1 MERSPID
8 FTHIFQK
15 ENGDCFVNT
24 LDHILTLKRSSETII
39 DAGVIHLM
47 ENMSDHAPIY
57 CVIKCNNNIAM
68 NDPEDS
74 KSEEY
79 PRPRWKD
86 ANPDQKLEF
95 NDILFRKLFSMEIP
109 NEVTSCRDIHC
120 ENEEHKKQI
129 DSFINDILEN
139 VSDSGYE
146 TLPLSQP
153 VKENTKNVRKKTAG
167 WKEFVEPS
175 QDTAKFW
182 HAIWISAGR
191 PLNTEL
197 HKIMKRTRNQFCYQ
211 VRKCKKVENFIKNK
225 KIVDNCLD
233 GDMDLFAE
241 IKRQRSNPNDDDITI
256 DGAAGKNP
264 WKVC

>member
-1 MERSPID
+1 M
-8 FTHIFQK
+8 F
-15 ENGDCFVNT
+15 
-24 LDHILTLKRSSETII
+24 
-39 DAGVIHLM
+39 
-47 ENMSDHAPIY
+47 
-57 CVIKCNNNIAM
+57 
-68 NDPEDS
+68 
-74 KSEEY
+74 
-79 PRPRWKD
+79 
-86 ANPDQKLEF
+86 
-95 NDILFRKLFSMEIP
+95 
-109 NEVTSCRDIHC
+109 
-120 ENEEHKKQI
+120 
-129 DSFINDILEN
+129 
-139 VSDSGYE
+139 
-146 TLPLSQP
+146 
-153 VKENTKNVRKKTAG
+153 RKKTAG

-175 QDTAKFW
+175 QDTARFW